1 MPLKSKSQLRKCW
14 VEYNRDLKEGKE
26 PTWDCHQWYKETENF
41 DDLPDYKYGVV
52 QGAGRRYGSR
62 QGARNSGRSGERRQ
76 GAGRLSGSR
85 QGGHSRHSS
94 GRRQGGMQGA
104 RRSSGRRSSGCR
116 GFECLSPS
124 QRRRIASKGG
134 RASARARVSGRRKS
148 GQRSASRGTRRNQPR
163 DEMGR
168 FVSRRSLSRQGAN
181 NDIDYPNHRSR
192 GRRFVSEPDFDSDS
206 DF

>member
-52 QGAGRRYGSR
+52 QGAGGRRG
-62 QGARNSGRSGERRQ
+62 GRSGGRQGGRQ
-76 GAGRLSGSR
+76 GAGRSGGR
-85 QGGHSRHSS
+85 QGGRSGGRQS
-94 GRRQGGMQGA
+94 GRSGGRQGGQ
-104 RRSSGRRSSGCR
+104 RSGGRRSSGCR

-124 QRRRIASKGG
+124 QRRRIAARGG
-134 RASARARVSGRRKS
+134 RASARARGSGRRES

-168 FVSRRSLSRQGAN
+168 FVSRRSVSRQGAN
-181 NDIDYPNHRSR
+181 NDIDYPNHRAR
-192 GRRFVSEPDFDSDS
+192 GRRFVSESDFDSDS